1 MECAVACGMCGGLW
15 SFSLSRFLSPFLS
28 TFPLSLLLSLFL
40 SFCLFLFLYFSLS
53 LSLSFIILFYSFL
66 PSPMSLRSFFRVSD
80 AISATVLFI
89 RRHLDHFMLVCLLYI
104 VIVLVQASAVD
115 CPVLHAAVAQA
126 FAAVARQ
133 KQSLV
138 AHSRHGTPPHSEQGV
153 TSRRT

>member
-1 MECAVACGMCGGLW
+1 
-15 SFSLSRFLSPFLS
+15 
-28 TFPLSLLLSLFL
+28 
-40 SFCLFLFLYFSLS
+40 
-53 LSLSFIILFYSFL
+53 
-66 PSPMSLRSFFRVSD
+66 MSLRSFFRVSD

-138 AHSRHGTPPHSEQGV
+138 AHSRHGKQMHTSHRISEVRGI
-153 TSRRT
+153 SHGIARMLWSHRGKLWGRKI

>member
-1 MECAVACGMCGGLW
+1 
-15 SFSLSRFLSPFLS
+15 
-28 TFPLSLLLSLFL
+28 
-40 SFCLFLFLYFSLS
+40 
-53 LSLSFIILFYSFL
+53 
-66 PSPMSLRSFFRVSD
+66 MSLRSFFRVSD

-138 AHSRHGTPPHSEQGV
+138 AHSRHGTHPRSKQGV
-153 TSRRT
+153 TSLRI